1 MDGLN
6 HMNVKERIII
16 EPSKENRVV
25 IGEEPKKNPF
35 SSVVLDKESD
45 PLYDPNEDLYDQE
58 PEVCFN
64 SAEDRNQ

>member
-1 MDGLN
+1 
-6 HMNVKERIII
+6 MNVKERIII

-25 IGEEPKKNPF
+25 IGEEPKKSPF

-45 PLYDPNEDLYDQE
+45 PLYDPSEDLYDQE

-64 SAEDRNQ
+64 SVENRNQ

>member
-6 HMNVKERIII
+6 HINVKERIII

-25 IGEEPKKNPF
+25 IEEEPKKNPF

-45 PLYDPNEDLYDQE
+45 PLYDPSEDLYDQE
-58 PEVCFN
+58 PEVCF
-64 SAEDRNQ
+64 QQC

>member
-1 MDGLN
+1 
-6 HMNVKERIII
+6 MNVKERIII

-25 IGEEPKKNPF
+25 IEEEPKKNPF

-45 PLYDPNEDLYDQE
+45 PLYDPSEDLYDQE

-64 SAEDRNQ
+64 SAEDMNQ

>member
-25 IGEEPKKNPF
+25 IEEEPKKNPF

-45 PLYDPNEDLYDQE
+45 PLYDPSEDLYDQE
-58 PEVCFN
+58 PEVCF
-64 SAEDRNQ
+64 QQC